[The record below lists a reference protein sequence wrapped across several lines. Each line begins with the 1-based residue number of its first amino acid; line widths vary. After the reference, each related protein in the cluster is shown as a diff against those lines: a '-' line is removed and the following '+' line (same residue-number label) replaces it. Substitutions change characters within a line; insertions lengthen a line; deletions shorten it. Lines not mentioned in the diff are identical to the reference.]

1 MKILFLILLI
11 SPLLLTGCSVK
22 SGHDDLNAFIKKTKE
37 RPAGRI
43 EPIPTYPP
51 YESFIYSAASMR
63 SPFDKPIDIQRR
75 VFAKSNT
82 NVRPDFNR
90 VKEHLEGFDFASL
103 GMVGTLKRGGSLWAL
118 VRDPTGGISRVA
130 VGNYVGKNHGKVTS
144 VDNTK
149 IELIEIVS
157 DGLDGW
163 VERPR
168 LLALANKE

>member
-1 MKILFLILLI
+1 MRNTIFLVLVVL
-11 SPLLLTGCSVK
+11 SVASCSS
-22 SGHDDLNAFIKKTKE
+22 SGDHSDLRSFINETKA

-51 YESFIYSAASMR
+51 YESFIYQAASKR

-75 VFAKSNT
+75 VFAKANS

-90 VKEHLEGFDFASL
+90 VKEHLESFDFAGL
-103 GMVGTLKRGGSLWAL
+103 EMVGTLKKGSSLWAL
-118 VRDPTGGISRVA
+118 VRDPSGGISRVA
-130 VGNYVGKNHGKVTS
+130 TGNYVGKNHGRVVS

-149 IELIEIVS
+149 LELIEIVS
-157 DGLDGW
+157 DGLNGW

>member
-1 MKILFLILLI
+1 MRAIFVLLFSVLSL
-11 SPLLLTGCSVK
+11 SACSN
-22 SGHDDLNAFIKKTKE
+22 SGNHSDLVEFIRITKE
-37 RPAGRI
+37 KPAGKI

-51 YESFIYSAASMR
+51 YENFIYASASLR
-63 SPFDKPIDIQRR
+63 SPFDKPIDIQQRR
-75 VFAKSNT
+75 FSGKRSN
-82 NVRPDFNR
+82 VSPDFNR

-103 GMVGTLKRGGSLWAL
+103 SMVGTLRKGDSLWAL
-118 VRDPTGGISRVA
+118 VRDSSGGISRVA
-130 VGNYVGKNHGKVTS
+130 TGNYVGKNHGRIVA
-144 VDNTK
+144 VDGTK

>member
-1 MKILFLILLI
+1 MKLIPALFIFVFAL
-11 SPLLLTGCSVK
+11 SACSNNNNH
-22 SGHDDLNAFIKKTKE
+22 SDLNEFIQITKDK
-37 RPAGRI
+37 PAGKI

-51 YESFIYSAASMR
+51 YENFIYASASLR
-63 SPFDKPIDIQRR
+63 SPFDKPIDIQQRR
-75 VFAKSNT
+75 FSGTRSDVT
-82 NVRPDFNR
+82 PDFNR

-103 GMVGTLKRGGSLWAL
+103 AMVGTLRKGGSLWAL
-118 VRDPTGGISRVA
+118 VRDSSGGISRVSP
-130 VGNYVGKNHGKVTS
+130 GNYIGKNHGRIIG